1 MVYMLVATLLAAIV
15 SATVVGMGL
24 VVFGR
29 WL

>member
-1 MVYMLVATLLAAIV
+1 VFMLVATLLAAIV
-15 SATVVGMGL
+15 SATVVGMVQ